1 MSEQENKFKKLN
13 ELIGSNSKIEENP
26 KSAQKK
32 DEMFF
37 LTLID
42 NLCQIEAASA
52 VLRTV
57 GIHAEKYDNPFYQAI
72 EMLMIKHYGHLKA
85 SIILWWAFDSITPDG
100 DLYPLVDENDV
111 KHMIKTPSQ
120 LYKFIKRYDGK

>member
-57 GIHAEKYDNPFYQAI
+57 GIHTEKYDNPFYQAI
-72 EMLMIKHYGHLKA
+72 EMLMTKHYGHLKT
-85 SIILWWAFDSITPDG
+85 SIILWWVFDSITPDG